1 MQNGSLTRMP
11 GRAPGSTLARV
22 GSIPAGDDVLDPDEP
37 TYDLPRV
44 AELLGV
50 PVSKVA
56 QQLREGHLV
65 AVRRAGGVV
74 IPQVFFTNSGQ
85 VVKSLPGLLTILHDG
100 GYRDTEI
107 MRWLFTPDPSLTITR
122 DGSRDA
128 VSNARP
134 VDALHAH
141 QACEVVRRAQA
152 MAY

>member
-1 MQNGSLTRMP
+1 MR
-11 GRAPGSTLARV
+11 RAGPTLFAV
-22 GSIPAGDDVLDPDEP
+22 SSFPAGDDVLDPDEP

-50 PVSKVA
+50 PVSKV
-56 QQLREGHLV
+56 QQRLREGHLV

-74 IPQVFFTNSGQ
+74 VPQMFFTNAGE

-107 MRWLFTPDPSLTITR
+107 VRWLFTPDPSLTVTR

-128 VSNARP
+128 ISNARP

-141 QACEVVRRAQA
+141 QAREVVRRAQA